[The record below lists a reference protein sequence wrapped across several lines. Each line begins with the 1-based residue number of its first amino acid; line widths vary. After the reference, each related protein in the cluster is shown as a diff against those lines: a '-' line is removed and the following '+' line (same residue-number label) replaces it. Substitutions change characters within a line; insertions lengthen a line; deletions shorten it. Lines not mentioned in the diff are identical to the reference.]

1 MPAGPVMRP
10 GAEAWHGGPS
20 TWALWVVAGRWVR
33 GLPPTEQAA
42 HSTRWGGSSG
52 QAGAREDPDPVKHWL

>member
-20 TWALWVVAGRWVR
+20 TWAVGCVGGGCGVGAGIAAH
-33 GLPPTEQAA
+33 QAA
-42 HSTRWGGSSG
+42 HSTWR
-52 QAGAREDPDPVKHWL
+52 QEEDPDPVMQWP